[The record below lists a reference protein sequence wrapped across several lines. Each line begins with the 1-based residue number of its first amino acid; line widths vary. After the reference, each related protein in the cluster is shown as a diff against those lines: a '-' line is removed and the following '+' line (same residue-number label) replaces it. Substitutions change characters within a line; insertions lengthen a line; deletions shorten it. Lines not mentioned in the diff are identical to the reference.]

1 MLFYEIFRIYFSKR
15 SVVHYQ
21 SCYSVCN
28 IYDFRFHS
36 YLLQNYI
43 KFKIVVSNLLF
54 SLREVEIKFGKKTIF
69 QDLNLNLH
77 KGDMVA
83 LVGKN
88 GVGKT
93 TLMKTI
99 SGDQDIDNGIIWN
112 FPNLKVSYFNQKFE
126 IIKHSTILENISDL
140 INQKNTHYIDIFCE
154 RLNLNKSSN
163 IKNLSGGQIRKVYL
177 IRSLL
182 KDFDVLLLD
191 EPTNHLDLE
200 CIKWLENYLRKLNK
214 TIICVS
220 HDRTFLSNFTN
231 KVFWLDRGKLRVSP
245 SGFKNFDNW
254 SAELLDQEYREL
266 RNRKQFVNIELEW
279 ANKGV
284 KARVKRNEKRLKR
297 AKELRIQLEKDESS
311 YRSAIKSL
319 KPQIAKKSID
329 QSKFIAEYNDV
340 SVRYPKQEKNV
351 FEKLSIKISKNDRIG
366 LLGNNGSGKSTFL
379 KTLLN
384 EIKITSGKI
393 KLKKNLEFSYF
404 DQMRNDLNGRKS
416 IKDILVP
423 SGGDYLKVQGK
434 DRHVCSYV
442 KDFQFDPKNI
452 NHTVQTLSGGEQ
464 NRLLLARVLANP
476 KTGLILDEPTNDLD
490 LETLDLLT
498 EMLSNYKGTLLI
510 VSHDRDFL
518 DQTVNKIL
526 HFKSDQSV
534 SLFLGGYSDFLKS
547 QTNEVKDKKI
557 KKNIIFEKS
566 NKKVKKLTYKF
577 EYELKQLPKEIEII
591 KEELEKITDELKQ
604 SNLYIENNNRFIEI
618 TDKMEKL
625 NHNLVIKEERWLE
638 LLELEEGFKNSE
650 N

>member
-1 MLFYEIFRIYFSKR
+1 MAS
-15 SVVHYQ
+15 
-21 SCYSVCN
+21 
-28 IYDFRFHS
+28 D
-36 YLLQNYI
+36 
-43 KFKIVVSNLLF
+43 LLF
-54 SLREVEIKFGKKTIF
+54 SLRDVEIKFGKKVIF

-77 KGDMVA
+77 KGDMIA

-99 SGDQDIDNGIIWN
+99 NGDQDLDAGELWN
-112 FPNLKVSYFNQKFE
+112 YPSLKVGYFNQKFE
-126 IIKHSTILENISDL
+126 KLNKKTVGENFSDL
-140 INQKNTHYIDIFCE
+140 LNEQNKHFVDIFCNK
-154 RLNLNKSSN
+154 LNLDKRANVED
-163 IKNLSGGQIRKVYL
+163 LSGGQKRKVYL

-182 KDFDVLLLD
+182 KDSDVLLLD
-191 EPTNHLDLE
+191 EPTNHLDLQ
-200 CIKWLENYLRKLNK
+200 CIEWLESYLRNLNK

-231 KVFWLDRGKLRVSP
+231 KVFWIDRGKLRVSP
-245 SGFKNFDNW
+245 RGFKDFDKW
-254 SAELLDQEYREL
+254 SEELLDQEYREL

-297 AKELRIQLEKDESS
+297 SKELKLQLEKDEAS

-319 KPQIAKKSID
+319 RPQVSKKSSD
-329 QSKFIAEYNDV
+329 QSKFIAELQEV
-340 SVRYPKQEKNV
+340 FVKYPNQSEFVFKN
-351 FEKLSIKISKNDRIG
+351 LSIKISKNDRIG

-379 KTLLN
+379 RTILN
-384 EIKITSGKI
+384 EIKISKGKI

-423 SGGDYLKVQGK
+423 SGGDYLKVQGR

-442 KDFQFDPKNI
+442 KDFQFDPKNV
-452 NHTVQTLSGGEQ
+452 NHTIQTLSGGEQ
-464 NRLLLARVLANP
+464 NRLLLAKVLANP

-498 EMLSNYKGTLLI
+498 EMLSNYNGTLLI

-526 HFKSDQSV
+526 HFKEDGNV
-534 SLFLGGYSDFLKS
+534 SLFFGGYSDFLKS
-547 QTNEVKDKKI
+547 ENQQVAKNKETKKSHSENNKVKNSKAKLSYKFQYELEQLPNQI
-557 KKNIIFEKS
+557 KNIQQELEDIK
-566 NKKVKKLTYKF
+566 N
-577 EYELKQLPKEIEII
+577 ELKDTNLYLENFEHYQEII
-591 KEELEKITDELKQ
+591 
-604 SNLYIENNNRFIEI
+604 S
-618 TDKMEKL
+618 KMEVL
-625 NHNLVIKEERWLE
+625 NSDLNTKENRWFELIKMEEDLVS
-638 LLELEEGFKNSE
+638 N
-650 N
+650 

>member
-1 MLFYEIFRIYFSKR
+1 MAS
-15 SVVHYQ
+15 
-21 SCYSVCN
+21 
-28 IYDFRFHS
+28 D
-36 YLLQNYI
+36 
-43 KFKIVVSNLLF
+43 LLF
-54 SLREVEIKFGKKTIF
+54 SLRDVEIKFGKKVIF

-77 KGDMVA
+77 KGDMIA

-99 SGDQDIDNGIIWN
+99 YGDQDLDAGELWN
-112 FPNLKVSYFNQKFE
+112 YPGLKVGYFNQKFE
-126 IIKHSTILENISDL
+126 KLDNKTIEENFSDL
-140 INQKNTHYIDIFCE
+140 LNEQNKHFVDIFCNK
-154 RLNLNKSSN
+154 LNLDKFANVED
-163 IKNLSGGQIRKVYL
+163 LSGGQKRKVYL

-182 KDFDVLLLD
+182 KDSDVLLLD
-191 EPTNHLDLE
+191 EPTNHLDLQ
-200 CIKWLENYLRKLNK
+200 CIEWLESYLRNLNK

-231 KVFWLDRGKLRVSP
+231 KVFWIDRGKLRVSP
-245 SGFKNFDNW
+245 RGFKDFDKW
-254 SAELLDQEYREL
+254 SEELLDQEYREL

-297 AKELRIQLEKDESS
+297 AKELKAQLEKDEAS

-319 KPQIAKKSID
+319 RPQVSKKSSD
-329 QSKFIAEYNDV
+329 QSKFIAELQEV
-340 SVRYPKQEKNV
+340 FVKYPNQSEFVFKN
-351 FEKLSIKISKNDRIG
+351 LSIKISKNDRIG

-379 KTLLN
+379 RTILN
-384 EIKITSGKI
+384 EIKISKGKI

-423 SGGDYLKVQGK
+423 SGGDYLKVQGR

-442 KDFQFDPKNI
+442 KDFQFDPKNV
-452 NHTVQTLSGGEQ
+452 NHTIQTLSGGEQ
-464 NRLLLARVLANP
+464 NRLLLAKVLANP

-498 EMLSNYKGTLLI
+498 EMLSNYNGTLLI

-526 HFKSDQSV
+526 HFKEDGNV
-534 SLFLGGYSDFLKS
+534 SLFFGGYSDFLKS
-547 QTNEVKDKKI
+547 ENQQVAKNKETKKSLSENNKVKSSKQKLSYKFQYELEQLPNQI
-557 KKNIIFEKS
+557 KNIQQELEDIKNELKDTNLYLENYERYQEITS
-566 NKKVKKLTYKF
+566 KMEVLNSDLNTK
-577 EYELKQLPKEIEII
+577 ENRWYELI
-591 KEELEKITDELKQ
+591 
-604 SNLYIENNNRFIEI
+604 
-618 TDKMEKL
+618 KMEED
-625 NHNLVIKEERWLE
+625 LVS
-638 LLELEEGFKNSE
+638 N
-650 N
+650 

>member
-1 MLFYEIFRIYFSKR
+1 MAS
-15 SVVHYQ
+15 
-21 SCYSVCN
+21 
-28 IYDFRFHS
+28 D
-36 YLLQNYI
+36 
-43 KFKIVVSNLLF
+43 LLF
-54 SLREVEIKFGKKTIF
+54 SLRDVEIKFGKKVIF

-77 KGDMVA
+77 KGDMIA

-99 SGDQDIDNGIIWN
+99 YGDQDLDAGELWN
-112 FPNLKVSYFNQKFE
+112 YPGLKVGYFNQKFE
-126 IIKHSTILENISDL
+126 KLNNKTIEENFADLLNEQNKHFV
-140 INQKNTHYIDIFCE
+140 DIFCNK
-154 RLNLNKSSN
+154 LNLDKLANVED
-163 IKNLSGGQIRKVYL
+163 LSGGQKRKVYL

-182 KDFDVLLLD
+182 KDSDVLLLD
-191 EPTNHLDLE
+191 EPTNHLDLQ
-200 CIKWLENYLRKLNK
+200 CIEWLESYLRNLNK

-231 KVFWLDRGKLRVSP
+231 KVFWIDRGKLRVSP
-245 SGFKNFDNW
+245 RGFKDFDKW
-254 SAELLDQEYREL
+254 SEELLDQEYREL

-297 AKELRIQLEKDESS
+297 AKELKAQLEKDEAS

-319 KPQIAKKSID
+319 RPQVSKKSTD
-329 QSKFIAEYNDV
+329 QSKFIAELQEV
-340 SVRYPKQEKNV
+340 FVKYPNQSEFVFKN
-351 FEKLSIKISKNDRIG
+351 LSIKISKNDRIG

-379 KTLLN
+379 RTILN
-384 EIKITSGKI
+384 EIKITKGKI

-423 SGGDYLKVQGK
+423 SGGDYLKVQGR

-442 KDFQFDPKNI
+442 KDFQFDPKNV
-452 NHTVQTLSGGEQ
+452 NHTIQTLSGGEQ
-464 NRLLLARVLANP
+464 NRLLLAKVLANP

-498 EMLSNYKGTLLI
+498 EMLSNYNGTLLI

-526 HFKSDQSV
+526 HFKEDGNV
-534 SLFLGGYSDFLKS
+534 SLFFGGYSDFLKS
-547 QTNEVKDKKI
+547 ENQQVAKNKETKKSYSENNKVKSSKAKLSYKFQYELEQLPTQI
-557 KKNIIFEKS
+557 KNIQQELEDIKNELKDTNLYLENYERYQEITS
-566 NKKVKKLTYKF
+566 KMEVLNSDLNTK
-577 EYELKQLPKEIEII
+577 ENRWYELI
-591 KEELEKITDELKQ
+591 
-604 SNLYIENNNRFIEI
+604 
-618 TDKMEKL
+618 KMEED
-625 NHNLVIKEERWLE
+625 LV
-638 LLELEEGFKNSE
+638 SS
-650 N
+650 

>member
-1 MLFYEIFRIYFSKR
+1 MP
-15 SVVHYQ
+15 
-21 SCYSVCN
+21 
-28 IYDFRFHS
+28 
-36 YLLQNYI
+36 
-43 KFKIVVSNLLF
+43 SNLIF

-69 QDLNLNLH
+69 QNLDLNLH
-77 KGDMVA
+77 KSDKIA

-88 GVGKT
+88 GVGKS

-99 SGDQDIDNGIIWN
+99 SGEQDLDNGIIWN
-112 FPNLKVSYFNQKFE
+112 FPDLKVSYFNQKFE
-126 IIKHSTILENISDL
+126 KINNSTILESLKDL
-140 INQKNTHYIDIFCE
+140 INEKNKHYIDIFCE
-154 RLNLNKSSN
+154 RLNLNKLSDINS
-163 IKNLSGGQIRKVYL
+163 LSGGQVRKVYL

-182 KDFDVLLLD
+182 RESDVLLLD

-200 CIKWLENYLRKLNK
+200 CIQWLENYLRDINK
-214 TIICVS
+214 TILCVS

-245 SGFKNFDNW
+245 NGFKNFDRW
-254 SAELLDQEYREL
+254 SEELLDQEYREL
-266 RNRKQFVNIELEW
+266 KNRKQFVNIELEW

-284 KARVKRNEKRLKR
+284 KARVKRNEKRLRR
-297 AKELRIQLEKDESS
+297 AKDLKMQLEKDEAS

-319 KPQIAKKSID
+319 KPQISKKSVD
-329 QSKFIAEYNDV
+329 QSKFIAEYMDADV
-340 SVRYPKQEKNV
+340 KYPNQKDNV
-351 FEKLSIKISKNDRIG
+351 FEKLSIKIAKNDRIG
-366 LLGNNGSGKSTFL
+366 LLGKNGTGKSTFL

-384 EIKITSGKI
+384 EVKITGGKL

-416 IKDILVP
+416 VKDILVP

-442 KDFQFDPKNI
+442 KDFQFDPKNV
-452 NHTVQTLSGGEQ
+452 NHTIQTLSGGEQ
-464 NRLLLARVLANP
+464 NRLLLAKVLANP

-526 HFKSDQSV
+526 HFDTNGKV

-547 QTNEVKDKKI
+547 QTKKSTNKKA
-557 KKNIIFEKS
+557 KKNNNLVDQPNKS
-566 NKKVKKLTYKF
+566 LKLSYKYQ
-577 EYELKQLPKEIEII
+577 YELDNLPKEINLIQ
-591 KEELEKITDELKQ
+591 EELSIITNELKK
-604 SNLYIENNNRFIEI
+604 SNIYLENHDRYLEI
-618 TDKMEKL
+618 TKKMEKL
-625 NHNLVIKEERWLE
+625 SKELAIKENRWFQVLE
-638 LLELEEGFKNSE
+638 IEEKLKNE
-650 N
+650 

>member
-1 MLFYEIFRIYFSKR
+1 MP
-15 SVVHYQ
+15 
-21 SCYSVCN
+21 
-28 IYDFRFHS
+28 
-36 YLLQNYI
+36 
-43 KFKIVVSNLLF
+43 SNLIF

-69 QDLNLNLH
+69 QNLDLNLH
-77 KGDMVA
+77 KSDKIA

-88 GVGKT
+88 GVGKS

-99 SGDQDIDNGIIWN
+99 SGEQDLDNGIIWN
-112 FPNLKVSYFNQKFE
+112 FPDLKVSYFNQKFE
-126 IIKHSTILENISDL
+126 KINNSTILESLKDL
-140 INQKNTHYIDIFCE
+140 INEKNKHYIDIFCE
-154 RLNLNKSSN
+154 RLNLNKLSDINS
-163 IKNLSGGQIRKVYL
+163 LSGGQVRKVYL

-182 KDFDVLLLD
+182 RESDVLLLD

-200 CIKWLENYLRKLNK
+200 CIQWLENYLRDINK
-214 TIICVS
+214 TILCVS

-245 SGFKNFDNW
+245 NGFKNFDRW
-254 SAELLDQEYREL
+254 SEELLDQEYREL
-266 RNRKQFVNIELEW
+266 KNRKQFVNIELEW

-284 KARVKRNEKRLKR
+284 KARVKRNEKRLRR
-297 AKELRIQLEKDESS
+297 AKDLKMQLEKDEAS

-319 KPQIAKKSID
+319 KPQISKKSVD
-329 QSKFIAEYNDV
+329 QSKFIAEYMDADV
-340 SVRYPKQEKNV
+340 KYPNQKDNV
-351 FEKLSIKISKNDRIG
+351 FEKLSIKIAKNDRIG
-366 LLGNNGSGKSTFL
+366 LLGKNGTGKSTFL

-384 EIKITSGKI
+384 EVKITGGKL

-416 IKDILVP
+416 VKDILVP

-442 KDFQFDPKNI
+442 KDFQFDPKNV
-452 NHTVQTLSGGEQ
+452 NHTIQTLSGGEQ
-464 NRLLLARVLANP
+464 NRLLLAKVLANP

-526 HFKSDQSV
+526 HFDTNGKV

-547 QTNEVKDKKI
+547 QT
-557 KKNIIFEKS
+557 KKNTNKS
-566 NKKVKKLTYKF
+566 TKKNKNSNDKSTKSLKLSYKYKF
-577 EYELKQLPKEIEII
+577 ELENIPNEINTIQ
-591 KEELEKITDELKQ
+591 EELNIMTNELKQ
-604 SNLYIENNNRFIEI
+604 SNLYLENHDRYLAI
-618 TDKMEKL
+618 TKKMESL
-625 NHNLVIKEERWLE
+625 NNQLKMKEDRWLE
-638 LLELEEGFKNSE
+638 ILEIEEKLKNE
-650 N
+650 

>member
-1 MLFYEIFRIYFSKR
+1 M
-15 SVVHYQ
+15 
-21 SCYSVCN
+21 
-28 IYDFRFHS
+28 
-36 YLLQNYI
+36 
-43 KFKIVVSNLLF
+43 VSDLLF
-54 SLREVEIKFGKKTIF
+54 SLREVEIKFGKKVIF

-77 KGDMVA
+77 KGDMIA

-99 SGDQDIDNGIIWN
+99 YGDQDLDAGELWN
-112 FPNLKVSYFNQKFE
+112 YPGLKVGYFNQKFE
-126 IIKHSTILENISDL
+126 KLDNKTIEENFSDL
-140 INQKNTHYIDIFCE
+140 LNEQNKHFVDIFCNK
-154 RLNLNKSSN
+154 LNLDKLANVED
-163 IKNLSGGQIRKVYL
+163 LSGGQKRKVYL

-182 KDFDVLLLD
+182 KDSDVLLLD
-191 EPTNHLDLE
+191 EPTNHLDLQ
-200 CIKWLENYLRKLNK
+200 CIEWLESYLRNLNK

-231 KVFWLDRGKLRVSP
+231 KVFWIDRGKLRVSP
-245 SGFKNFDNW
+245 RGFKDFDKW
-254 SAELLDQEYREL
+254 SEELLDQEYREL

-297 AKELRIQLEKDESS
+297 AKELKAQLEKDEAS

-319 KPQIAKKSID
+319 RPQVSKNSTD
-329 QSKFIAEYNDV
+329 QSKFIAELQEV
-340 SVRYPKQEKNV
+340 FVKYPNQSEFVFKN
-351 FEKLSIKISKNDRIG
+351 LSIKISKNDRIG

-379 KTLLN
+379 RTILN
-384 EIKITSGKI
+384 EIKITKGKI

-442 KDFQFDPKNI
+442 KDFQFDPKNV
-452 NHTVQTLSGGEQ
+452 NHTIQTLSGGEQ
-464 NRLLLARVLANP
+464 NRLLLAKVLANP

-498 EMLSNYKGTLLI
+498 EMLSNYNGTLLI

-526 HFKSDQSV
+526 HFKEDGNV
-534 SLFLGGYSDFLKS
+534 SLFFGGYSDFLKS
-547 QTNEVKDKKI
+547 ENQQVAKNKETKKSHSENNKVKNSKVKLSYKFQYELEQLPNQI
-557 KKNIIFEKS
+557 KNIQQQLEDIKNELKDTNLYLENYERYQEITS
-566 NKKVKKLTYKF
+566 KMEVLNSDLNTK
-577 EYELKQLPKEIEII
+577 ENRWYELI
-591 KEELEKITDELKQ
+591 
-604 SNLYIENNNRFIEI
+604 
-618 TDKMEKL
+618 KMEEG
-625 NHNLVIKEERWLE
+625 LV
-638 LLELEEGFKNSE
+638 N

>member
-1 MLFYEIFRIYFSKR
+1 MIS
-15 SVVHYQ
+15 
-21 SCYSVCN
+21 
-28 IYDFRFHS
+28 D
-36 YLLQNYI
+36 
-43 KFKIVVSNLLF
+43 LLF
-54 SLREVEIKFGKKTIF
+54 SLREVEIKFGKKVIF

-77 KGDMVA
+77 KGDMIA

-99 SGDQDIDNGIIWN
+99 YGDQDLDAGELWN
-112 FPNLKVSYFNQKFE
+112 YPGLKVGYFNQKFE
-126 IIKHSTILENISDL
+126 KLDNKTIEENFSDL
-140 INQKNTHYIDIFCE
+140 LNEQNKHFVDIFCNK
-154 RLNLNKSSN
+154 LNLDKFANVED
-163 IKNLSGGQIRKVYL
+163 LSGGQKRKVYL

-182 KDFDVLLLD
+182 KDSDVLLLD
-191 EPTNHLDLE
+191 EPTNHLDLQ
-200 CIKWLENYLRKLNK
+200 CIEWLESYLRNLNK

-231 KVFWLDRGKLRVSP
+231 KVFWIDRGKLRVSP
-245 SGFKNFDNW
+245 RGFKDFDKW
-254 SAELLDQEYREL
+254 SEELLDQEYREL

-297 AKELRIQLEKDESS
+297 AKELKAQLEKDEAS

-319 KPQIAKKSID
+319 RPQVSKKSTD
-329 QSKFIAEYNDV
+329 QSKFIAELQEV
-340 SVRYPKQEKNV
+340 FVKYPNQSEFVFKN
-351 FEKLSIKISKNDRIG
+351 LSIKISKNDRIG

-379 KTLLN
+379 RTILN
-384 EIKITSGKI
+384 EIKITKGKI

-423 SGGDYLKVQGK
+423 SGGDYLKVQGR

-442 KDFQFDPKNI
+442 KDFQFDPKNV
-452 NHTVQTLSGGEQ
+452 NHTIQTLSGGEQ
-464 NRLLLARVLANP
+464 NRLLLAKVLANP

-498 EMLSNYKGTLLI
+498 EMLSNYNGTLLI

-526 HFKSDQSV
+526 HFKEDGNV
-534 SLFLGGYSDFLKS
+534 SLFFGGYSDFLKS
-547 QTNEVKDKKI
+547 ENQQVSKNKETKKSYSENNKVKSSKAKLSYKFQYELEQLPNQI
-557 KKNIIFEKS
+557 KNIQQELEDIK
-566 NKKVKKLTYKF
+566 N
-577 EYELKQLPKEIEII
+577 ELKD
-591 KEELEKITDELKQ
+591 T
-604 SNLYIENNNRFIEI
+604 NLYLENFERYQEI
-618 TDKMEKL
+618 TSKMEVL
-625 NHNLVIKEERWLE
+625 NSDLNTKENRWFELIKMEEDLVS
-638 LLELEEGFKNSE
+638 N
-650 N
+650 

>member
-1 MLFYEIFRIYFSKR
+1 MAS
-15 SVVHYQ
+15 
-21 SCYSVCN
+21 
-28 IYDFRFHS
+28 D
-36 YLLQNYI
+36 
-43 KFKIVVSNLLF
+43 LLF
-54 SLREVEIKFGKKTIF
+54 SLRDVEIKFGKKVIF

-77 KGDMVA
+77 KGDMIA

-99 SGDQDIDNGIIWN
+99 YGDQDLDAGELWN
-112 FPNLKVSYFNQKFE
+112 YPNLKVGYFNQKFE
-126 IIKHSTILENISDL
+126 KLNNKTIEENFSDL
-140 INQKNTHYIDIFCE
+140 INEQNKHFVDIFCNK
-154 RLNLNKSSN
+154 LNLDKFANVED
-163 IKNLSGGQIRKVYL
+163 LSGGQKRKVYL

-182 KDFDVLLLD
+182 KDSDVLLLD
-191 EPTNHLDLE
+191 EPTNHLDLQ
-200 CIKWLENYLRKLNK
+200 CIEWLESYLRNLNK

-231 KVFWLDRGKLRVSP
+231 KVFWIDRGKLRVSP
-245 SGFKNFDNW
+245 RGFKDFDKW
-254 SAELLDQEYREL
+254 SEELLDQEYREL

-297 AKELRIQLEKDESS
+297 AKELKAQLEKDEAS

-319 KPQIAKKSID
+319 RPQVSKKSTD
-329 QSKFIAEYNDV
+329 QSKFIAELQEV
-340 SVRYPKQEKNV
+340 FVKYPNQSEFVFKN
-351 FEKLSIKISKNDRIG
+351 LSIKISKNDRIG

-379 KTLLN
+379 RTILN
-384 EIKITSGKI
+384 EIKISKGKI

-423 SGGDYLKVQGK
+423 SGGDYLKVQGR

-442 KDFQFDPKNI
+442 KDFQFDPKNV
-452 NHTVQTLSGGEQ
+452 NHTIQTLSGGEQ
-464 NRLLLARVLANP
+464 NRLLLAKVLANP

-498 EMLSNYKGTLLI
+498 EMLSNYNGTLLI

-526 HFKSDQSV
+526 HFKEDGNV
-534 SLFLGGYSDFLKS
+534 SLFFGGYSDFLKS
-547 QTNEVKDKKI
+547 ENQQVAKNKETKKSHSENNKVKNSKAKLSYKFQYELEQLPNQI
-557 KKNIIFEKS
+557 KNIQQELEDIK
-566 NKKVKKLTYKF
+566 N
-577 EYELKQLPKEIEII
+577 ELKD
-591 KEELEKITDELKQ
+591 T
-604 SNLYIENNNRFIEI
+604 NLYLENFERYQEI
-618 TDKMEKL
+618 TTKMEVL
-625 NHNLVIKEERWLE
+625 NSDLNTKENRWFELTKMEEDLVS
-638 LLELEEGFKNSE
+638 N
-650 N
+650 

>member
-1 MLFYEIFRIYFSKR
+1 MAS
-15 SVVHYQ
+15 
-21 SCYSVCN
+21 
-28 IYDFRFHS
+28 D
-36 YLLQNYI
+36 
-43 KFKIVVSNLLF
+43 LLF
-54 SLREVEIKFGKKTIF
+54 SLREVEIKFGKKVIF

-77 KGDMVA
+77 KGDMIA

-99 SGDQDIDNGIIWN
+99 YGDQDLDAGELWN
-112 FPNLKVSYFNQKFE
+112 YPGLKVGYFNQKFE
-126 IIKHSTILENISDL
+126 KLNNKTIEENFADLLNEQNKHFV
-140 INQKNTHYIDIFCE
+140 DIFCNK
-154 RLNLNKSSN
+154 LNLDKLANVED
-163 IKNLSGGQIRKVYL
+163 LSGGQKRKVYL

-182 KDFDVLLLD
+182 KDSDVLLLD
-191 EPTNHLDLE
+191 EPTNHLDLQ
-200 CIKWLENYLRKLNK
+200 CIEWLESYLRNLNK

-231 KVFWLDRGKLRVSP
+231 KVFWIDRGKLRVSP
-245 SGFKNFDNW
+245 RGFKDFDKW
-254 SAELLDQEYREL
+254 SEELLDQEYREL

-297 AKELRIQLEKDESS
+297 AKELKAQLEKDEAS

-319 KPQIAKKSID
+319 RPQVSKKSTD
-329 QSKFIAEYNDV
+329 QSKFIAELQDV
-340 SVRYPKQEKNV
+340 FVKYPNQSEFVFKN
-351 FEKLSIKISKNDRIG
+351 LSIKISKNDRIG

-379 KTLLN
+379 RTILN
-384 EIKITSGKI
+384 EIKITKGKI

-423 SGGDYLKVQGK
+423 SGGDYLKVQGR

-442 KDFQFDPKNI
+442 KDFQFDPKNV
-452 NHTVQTLSGGEQ
+452 NHTIQTLSGGEQ
-464 NRLLLARVLANP
+464 NRLLLAKVLANP

-498 EMLSNYKGTLLI
+498 EMLSNYNGTLLI

-526 HFKSDQSV
+526 HFKEDGNV
-534 SLFLGGYSDFLKS
+534 SLFFGGYSDFLKS
-547 QTNEVKDKKI
+547 ENQQVTKNKETKKSHSENNKVKSSKAKLSYKFQYELEQLPNQI
-557 KKNIIFEKS
+557 KNIQQELEDIKNELKDTNLYLENFERYQEITSKMEILNS
-566 NKKVKKLTYKF
+566 DLNTK
-577 EYELKQLPKEIEII
+577 ENRWYELI
-591 KEELEKITDELKQ
+591 
-604 SNLYIENNNRFIEI
+604 
-618 TDKMEKL
+618 KMEED
-625 NHNLVIKEERWLE
+625 LVS
-638 LLELEEGFKNSE
+638 N
-650 N
+650 

>member
-1 MLFYEIFRIYFSKR
+1 M
-15 SVVHYQ
+15 
-21 SCYSVCN
+21 
-28 IYDFRFHS
+28 
-36 YLLQNYI
+36 
-43 KFKIVVSNLLF
+43 VSDLLF
-54 SLREVEIKFGKKTIF
+54 SLREVEIKFGKKVIF

-77 KGDMVA
+77 KGDMIA

-99 SGDQDIDNGIIWN
+99 YGDQDLDAGELWN
-112 FPNLKVSYFNQKFE
+112 YPGLKVGYFNQKFE
-126 IIKHSTILENISDL
+126 KLDNKTIEENFSDL
-140 INQKNTHYIDIFCE
+140 LNEQNKHFVDIFCNK
-154 RLNLNKSSN
+154 LNLDKFANVED
-163 IKNLSGGQIRKVYL
+163 LSGGQKRKVYL

-182 KDFDVLLLD
+182 KDSDVLLLD
-191 EPTNHLDLE
+191 EPTNHLDLQ
-200 CIKWLENYLRKLNK
+200 CIEWLESYLRNLNK

-231 KVFWLDRGKLRVSP
+231 KVFWIDRGKLRVSP
-245 SGFKNFDNW
+245 RGFKDFDKW
-254 SAELLDQEYREL
+254 SEELLDQEYREL

-297 AKELRIQLEKDESS
+297 AKELKAQLEKDEAS

-319 KPQIAKKSID
+319 RPQVSKKSTD
-329 QSKFIAEYNDV
+329 QSKFIAELQEV
-340 SVRYPKQEKNV
+340 FVKYPNQSEFVFKN
-351 FEKLSIKISKNDRIG
+351 LSIKISKNDRIG

-379 KTLLN
+379 RTILN
-384 EIKITSGKI
+384 EIKISKGKI

-423 SGGDYLKVQGK
+423 SGGDYLKVQGR

-442 KDFQFDPKNI
+442 KDFQFDPKNV
-452 NHTVQTLSGGEQ
+452 NHTIQTLSGGEQ
-464 NRLLLARVLANP
+464 NRLLLAKVLANP

-498 EMLSNYKGTLLI
+498 EMLSNYNGTLLI

-526 HFKSDQSV
+526 HFKEDGNV
-534 SLFLGGYSDFLKS
+534 SLFFGGYSDFLKS
-547 QTNEVKDKKI
+547 ENQQVTKNKETKKSHSENNKVKNSKAKLSYKFQYELEQLPNQI
-557 KKNIIFEKS
+557 KNIQQELEDIKNELKDTNLYLENFERYQEITSKMEILNS
-566 NKKVKKLTYKF
+566 DLNTK
-577 EYELKQLPKEIEII
+577 ENRWYELI
-591 KEELEKITDELKQ
+591 
-604 SNLYIENNNRFIEI
+604 
-618 TDKMEKL
+618 KMEED
-625 NHNLVIKEERWLE
+625 LVS
-638 LLELEEGFKNSE
+638 N
-650 N
+650 

>member
-1 MLFYEIFRIYFSKR
+1 MIS
-15 SVVHYQ
+15 
-21 SCYSVCN
+21 
-28 IYDFRFHS
+28 D
-36 YLLQNYI
+36 
-43 KFKIVVSNLLF
+43 LLF
-54 SLREVEIKFGKKTIF
+54 SLREVEIKFGKKVIF

-77 KGDMVA
+77 KGDMIA

-99 SGDQDIDNGIIWN
+99 YGDQDLDAGELWN
-112 FPNLKVSYFNQKFE
+112 YPGLKVGYFNQKFE
-126 IIKHSTILENISDL
+126 KLDNKTIEENFADLLNEQNKHFV
-140 INQKNTHYIDIFCE
+140 DIFCNK
-154 RLNLNKSSN
+154 LNLDKFANVED
-163 IKNLSGGQIRKVYL
+163 LSGGQKRKVYL

-182 KDFDVLLLD
+182 KDSDVLLLD
-191 EPTNHLDLE
+191 EPTNHLDLQ
-200 CIKWLENYLRKLNK
+200 CIEWLESYLRNLNK

-231 KVFWLDRGKLRVSP
+231 KVFWIDRGKLRVSP
-245 SGFKNFDNW
+245 RGFKDFDKW
-254 SAELLDQEYREL
+254 SEELLDQEYREL

-297 AKELRIQLEKDESS
+297 AKELKAQLEKDEAS

-319 KPQIAKKSID
+319 RPQVSKKSTD
-329 QSKFIAEYNDV
+329 QSKFIAELQEV
-340 SVRYPKQEKNV
+340 FVKYPNQSEFVFKN
-351 FEKLSIKISKNDRIG
+351 LSIKISKNDRIG

-379 KTLLN
+379 RTILN
-384 EIKITSGKI
+384 EIKISKGKI

-423 SGGDYLKVQGK
+423 SGGDYLKVQGR

-442 KDFQFDPKNI
+442 KDFQFDPKNV
-452 NHTVQTLSGGEQ
+452 NHTIQTLSGGEQ
-464 NRLLLARVLANP
+464 NRLLLAKVLANP

-498 EMLSNYKGTLLI
+498 EMLSNYNGTLLI

-526 HFKSDQSV
+526 HFKEDGNV
-534 SLFLGGYSDFLKS
+534 SLFFGGYSDFLKS
-547 QTNEVKDKKI
+547 ENQQVTKNKETKKSHSENNKVKSSKAKLSYKFQYELEQLPNQI
-557 KKNIIFEKS
+557 KNIQQELEDIKNELKDTNLYLENYERYQEITS
-566 NKKVKKLTYKF
+566 KMEVLNSDLNTK
-577 EYELKQLPKEIEII
+577 ENRWYELI
-591 KEELEKITDELKQ
+591 
-604 SNLYIENNNRFIEI
+604 
-618 TDKMEKL
+618 KMEED
-625 NHNLVIKEERWLE
+625 LVS
-638 LLELEEGFKNSE
+638 N
-650 N
+650 

>member
-1 MLFYEIFRIYFSKR
+1 M
-15 SVVHYQ
+15 
-21 SCYSVCN
+21 
-28 IYDFRFHS
+28 
-36 YLLQNYI
+36 
-43 KFKIVVSNLLF
+43 VSDLLF
-54 SLREVEIKFGKKTIF
+54 SLREVEIKFGKKVIF

-77 KGDMVA
+77 KGDMIA

-99 SGDQDIDNGIIWN
+99 YGDQDLDAGELWN
-112 FPNLKVSYFNQKFE
+112 YPNLKVGYFNQKFE
-126 IIKHSTILENISDL
+126 KLNNNTIEENFSDL
-140 INQKNTHYIDIFCE
+140 LNEQNKHFVDIFCNK
-154 RLNLNKSSN
+154 LNLDKLAN
-163 IKNLSGGQIRKVYL
+163 IEDLSGGQKRKVYL

-182 KDFDVLLLD
+182 KDSDVLLLD
-191 EPTNHLDLE
+191 EPTNHLDLQ
-200 CIKWLENYLRKLNK
+200 CIEWLESYLRNLNK

-231 KVFWLDRGKLRVSP
+231 KVFWIDRGKLRVSP
-245 SGFKNFDNW
+245 RGFKDFDKW
-254 SAELLDQEYREL
+254 SEELLDQEYREL

-297 AKELRIQLEKDESS
+297 AKELKAQLEKDEAS

-319 KPQIAKKSID
+319 RPQVSKKSTD
-329 QSKFIAEYNDV
+329 QSKFIAELQEV
-340 SVRYPKQEKNV
+340 FVKYPNQSEFVFKN
-351 FEKLSIKISKNDRIG
+351 LSIKISKNDRIG

-379 KTLLN
+379 RTILN
-384 EIKITSGKI
+384 EIKITKGKI

-423 SGGDYLKVQGK
+423 SGGDYLKVQGR

-442 KDFQFDPKNI
+442 KDFQFDPKNV
-452 NHTVQTLSGGEQ
+452 NHTIQTLSGGEQ
-464 NRLLLARVLANP
+464 NRLLLAKVLANP

-498 EMLSNYKGTLLI
+498 EMLSNYNGMLLI

-526 HFKSDQSV
+526 HFKEDGNV
-534 SLFLGGYSDFLKS
+534 SLFFGGYSDFLKS
-547 QTNEVKDKKI
+547 ENQQVAKNKETKKSHSENNKVKNSKAKLSYKFQYELEQLPNQI
-557 KKNIIFEKS
+557 KNIQQELEDIK
-566 NKKVKKLTYKF
+566 N
-577 EYELKQLPKEIEII
+577 ELKD
-591 KEELEKITDELKQ
+591 T
-604 SNLYIENNNRFIEI
+604 NLYLENFERYQEI
-618 TDKMEKL
+618 TSKMELL
-625 NHNLVIKEERWLE
+625 NSDLITKENRWFELIKMEEDLVS
-638 LLELEEGFKNSE
+638 N
-650 N
+650 

>member
-1 MLFYEIFRIYFSKR
+1 VAS
-15 SVVHYQ
+15 
-21 SCYSVCN
+21 
-28 IYDFRFHS
+28 D
-36 YLLQNYI
+36 
-43 KFKIVVSNLLF
+43 LLF
-54 SLREVEIKFGKKTIF
+54 SLRDVEIKFGKKVIF

-77 KGDMVA
+77 KGDMIA

-99 SGDQDIDNGIIWN
+99 YGDQDLDAGELWN
-112 FPNLKVSYFNQKFE
+112 YPGLKVGYFNQKFE
-126 IIKHSTILENISDL
+126 KLNNKTIEENFSDL
-140 INQKNTHYIDIFCE
+140 LNEQNKHFVDIFCNK
-154 RLNLNKSSN
+154 LNLDKFANVED
-163 IKNLSGGQIRKVYL
+163 LSGGQKRKVYL

-182 KDFDVLLLD
+182 KDSDVLLLD
-191 EPTNHLDLE
+191 EPTNHLDLQ
-200 CIKWLENYLRKLNK
+200 CIEWLESYLRNLNK

-231 KVFWLDRGKLRVSP
+231 KVFWIDRGKLRVSP
-245 SGFKNFDNW
+245 RGFKDFDKW
-254 SAELLDQEYREL
+254 SEELLDQEYREL

-297 AKELRIQLEKDESS
+297 AKELKAQLEKDEAS

-319 KPQIAKKSID
+319 RPQVSKKSTD
-329 QSKFIAEYNDV
+329 QSKFIAELQEV
-340 SVRYPKQEKNV
+340 FVKYPNQSEFVFKN
-351 FEKLSIKISKNDRIG
+351 LSIKISKNDRIG

-379 KTLLN
+379 RTILN
-384 EIKITSGKI
+384 EIKISKGKI

-423 SGGDYLKVQGK
+423 SGGDYLKVQGR

-442 KDFQFDPKNI
+442 KDFQFDPKNV
-452 NHTVQTLSGGEQ
+452 NHTIQTLSGGEQ
-464 NRLLLARVLANP
+464 NRLLLAKVLANP

-498 EMLSNYKGTLLI
+498 EMLSNYNGTLLI

-526 HFKSDQSV
+526 HFKEDGNV
-534 SLFLGGYSDFLKS
+534 TLFFGGYSDFLKS
-547 QTNEVKDKKI
+547 ENQQVTKNKETKKSHSENNKVNNSKAKLSYKFQYELEQLPNQI
-557 KKNIIFEKS
+557 KNIQQELEDIK
-566 NKKVKKLTYKF
+566 N
-577 EYELKQLPKEIEII
+577 ELKD
-591 KEELEKITDELKQ
+591 T
-604 SNLYIENNNRFIEI
+604 NLYLENFERYQEI
-618 TDKMEKL
+618 TSKMEVL
-625 NHNLVIKEERWLE
+625 NSDLNTKENRWFELIKMEEDLVS
-638 LLELEEGFKNSE
+638 N
-650 N
+650 

>member
-1 MLFYEIFRIYFSKR
+1 MAS
-15 SVVHYQ
+15 
-21 SCYSVCN
+21 
-28 IYDFRFHS
+28 D
-36 YLLQNYI
+36 
-43 KFKIVVSNLLF
+43 LLF
-54 SLREVEIKFGKKTIF
+54 SLRDVEIKFGKKVIF

-77 KGDMVA
+77 KGDMIA

-99 SGDQDIDNGIIWN
+99 NGDQDLDAGELWN
-112 FPNLKVSYFNQKFE
+112 YPNLKVGYFNQKFE
-126 IIKHSTILENISDL
+126 KLDNKTIEENFSDL
-140 INQKNTHYIDIFCE
+140 LNEQNKHFVDIFCNK
-154 RLNLNKSSN
+154 LNLDKFANVED
-163 IKNLSGGQIRKVYL
+163 LSGGQKRKVYL

-182 KDFDVLLLD
+182 KDSDVLLLD
-191 EPTNHLDLE
+191 EPTNHLDLQ
-200 CIKWLENYLRKLNK
+200 CIEWLESYLRNLNK

-231 KVFWLDRGKLRVSP
+231 KVFWIDRGKLRVSP
-245 SGFKNFDNW
+245 RGFKDFDKW
-254 SAELLDQEYREL
+254 SEELLDQEYREL

-297 AKELRIQLEKDESS
+297 AKELKAQLEKDEAS

-319 KPQIAKKSID
+319 RPQVSKKSTD
-329 QSKFIAEYNDV
+329 QSKFIAELQEV
-340 SVRYPKQEKNV
+340 FVKYPNQSEFIFKN
-351 FEKLSIKISKNDRIG
+351 LSIKISKNDRIG

-379 KTLLN
+379 RTILN
-384 EIKITSGKI
+384 EIKISKGKI

-423 SGGDYLKVQGK
+423 SGGDYLKVQGR

-442 KDFQFDPKNI
+442 KDFQFDPKNV
-452 NHTVQTLSGGEQ
+452 NHTIQTLSGGEQ
-464 NRLLLARVLANP
+464 NRLLLAKVLANP

-498 EMLSNYKGTLLI
+498 EMLSNYNGTLLI

-526 HFKSDQSV
+526 HFKEDGNV
-534 SLFLGGYSDFLKS
+534 SLFFGGYSDFLKS
-547 QTNEVKDKKI
+547 ENQQVTKNKETKKSYSENNKVKNSKAKLSYKFQYELEQLPNQIKKI
-557 KKNIIFEKS
+557 QQELEDIKN
-566 NKKVKKLTYKF
+566 
-577 EYELKQLPKEIEII
+577 ELKD
-591 KEELEKITDELKQ
+591 T
-604 SNLYIENNNRFIEI
+604 NLYLENFERYQEI
-618 TDKMEKL
+618 TSKMEVL
-625 NHNLVIKEERWLE
+625 NSDLNTKENRWFELIKMEEDLVS
-638 LLELEEGFKNSE
+638 N
-650 N
+650 

>member
-1 MLFYEIFRIYFSKR
+1 MAS
-15 SVVHYQ
+15 
-21 SCYSVCN
+21 
-28 IYDFRFHS
+28 D
-36 YLLQNYI
+36 
-43 KFKIVVSNLLF
+43 LLF
-54 SLREVEIKFGKKTIF
+54 SLRDVEIKFGKKVIF

-77 KGDMVA
+77 KGDMIA

-99 SGDQDIDNGIIWN
+99 YGDQDLDAGELWN
-112 FPNLKVSYFNQKFE
+112 YPGLKVGYFNQKFE
-126 IIKHSTILENISDL
+126 KLNNKTIEENFADLLNEQNKHFV
-140 INQKNTHYIDIFCE
+140 DIFCNK
-154 RLNLNKSSN
+154 LNLDKFANVED
-163 IKNLSGGQIRKVYL
+163 LSGGQKRKVYL

-182 KDFDVLLLD
+182 KDSDVLLLD
-191 EPTNHLDLE
+191 EPTNHLDLQ
-200 CIKWLENYLRKLNK
+200 CIEWLESYLRNLNK

-231 KVFWLDRGKLRVSP
+231 KVFWIDRGKLRVSP
-245 SGFKNFDNW
+245 RGFKDFDKW
-254 SAELLDQEYREL
+254 SEELLDQEYREL

-297 AKELRIQLEKDESS
+297 AKELKAQLEKDEAS

-319 KPQIAKKSID
+319 RPQVSKKSTD
-329 QSKFIAEYNDV
+329 QSKFIAELQDV
-340 SVRYPKQEKNV
+340 FVKYPNQSEFVFKN
-351 FEKLSIKISKNDRIG
+351 LSIKISKNDRIG

-379 KTLLN
+379 RTILN
-384 EIKITSGKI
+384 EIKITKGKI

-423 SGGDYLKVQGK
+423 SGGDYLKVQGR

-442 KDFQFDPKNI
+442 KDFQFDPKNV
-452 NHTVQTLSGGEQ
+452 NHTIQTLSGGEQ
-464 NRLLLARVLANP
+464 NRLLLAKVLANP

-498 EMLSNYKGTLLI
+498 EMLSNYNGTLLI

-526 HFKSDQSV
+526 HFKEDGNV
-534 SLFLGGYSDFLKS
+534 SLFFGGYSDFLKS
-547 QTNEVKDKKI
+547 ENQQVTKNKETKKSHSENNKVKSSKAKLSYKFQYELEQLPNQI
-557 KKNIIFEKS
+557 KNIQQELEDIK
-566 NKKVKKLTYKF
+566 N
-577 EYELKQLPKEIEII
+577 ELKD
-591 KEELEKITDELKQ
+591 T
-604 SNLYIENNNRFIEI
+604 NLYLENFERYQEI
-618 TDKMEKL
+618 TSKMEIL
-625 NHNLVIKEERWLE
+625 NSDLNTKENRWFELIKMEEDLVS
-638 LLELEEGFKNSE
+638 N
-650 N
+650 